1 MIRIGK
7 CFLEKGY
14 LMNYISSVIF
24 DEDGQSMVEY
34 GLIIGLIS
42 VAAVVVLIALGPKV
56 ANLYNVNIPTTTSP

>member
-1 MIRIGK
+1 
-7 CFLEKGY
+7 
-14 LMNYISSVIF
+14 MNYISSVIF

-56 ANLYNVNIPTTTSP
+56 ANLYNVDIPTTTSP